1 MASLAISSLSASPSR
16 ATSPYGGAQGLTPEQ
31 QRQVAKL
38 KEIDQAVHAHEAAH
52 IRAGS
57 GVVTGGPSYSY
68 TYGPDGKAYAVGG
81 EVGIDTSSERK
92 PQANVDKGRRIVA
105 AALAP
110 SDPSPQDYRVAS
122 VGAQLEAQGRSEMA
136 AERNAQDKVAAAYQP
151 AESRANSVSV
161 YA

>member
-16 ATSPYGGAQGLTPEQ
+16 ATSPYGGVQELTPEQ

-38 KEIDQAVHAHEAAH
+38 KEIDRAVRAHEAAH

-57 GVVTGGPSYSY
+57 GLVTSGASYSY

-92 PQANVDKGRRIVA
+92 PQANIDKGQRIVA

-110 SDPSPQDYRVAS
+110 SDPSPQDYRVAGI
-122 VGAQLEAQGRSEMA
+122 GAQLEAQGRAEMS